1 MVNLIIF
8 LVAVILSIVLGSK
21 TKTNVGI
28 WGIVFAFILGFAI
41 CKLPATKVL
50 ANFPTTLFYN
60 FFIAC
65 LFYGFAAVN
74 GTMEVLARKLMYFF
88 RNVQWMAPITLFLSA
103 LIISACGSDLS
114 ASIILSPMAF
124 NLALEMGFNP
134 FVALVGI
141 WGGSM
146 AVMMFPWTTTG
157 GINLGT
163 MMGSLTEA
171 EAYAGTYF
179 AGATG
184 FVFLTIEFM
193 SSALS
198 QRHSNPK
205 ILSE

>member
-88 RNVQWMAPITLFLSA
+88 RNVQWMAPHHAFPQRTDYLCLRFRSFCIYHSFSDGFQ
-103 LIISACGSDLS
+103 SGS
-114 ASIILSPMAF
+114 
-124 NLALEMGFNP
+124 
-134 FVALVGI
+134 
-141 WGGSM
+141 
-146 AVMMFPWTTTG
+146 
-157 GINLGT
+157 
-163 MMGSLTEA
+163 
-171 EAYAGTYF
+171 
-179 AGATG
+179 
-184 FVFLTIEFM
+184 
-193 SSALS
+193 
-198 QRHSNPK
+198 
-205 ILSE
+205 

>member
-103 LIISACGSDLS
+103 LIISACGSIFLHLS
-114 ASIILSPMAF
+114 FFLRWLSIWLLKWASTFRCS
-124 NLALEMGFNP
+124 G
-134 FVALVGI
+134 
-141 WGGSM
+141 WY
-146 AVMMFPWTTTG
+146 
-157 GINLGT
+157 LGRLY
-163 MMGSLTEA
+163 GC
-171 EAYAGTYF
+171 YD
-179 AGATG
+179 
-184 FVFLTIEFM
+184 V
-193 SSALS
+193 
-198 QRHSNPK
+198 P
-205 ILSE
+205 